1 MSRVAPLPDSTAVA
15 EPIPRAAELSAE
27 LERILLSMP
36 PLAAM
41 DTRVKLFEPQ
51 RLVLAAPLAKNLNDK
66 GSAFG
71 GSLSGLMT
79 VACWG
84 LFSLH
89 LKQAGLTAEVY
100 VQDSNIQY
108 FVPVLED
115 IEAEA
120 RLAEGEDLE
129 AALRAMR
136 SRRKARLKLVASVHL
151 KDGRE
156 AARLEGRFVA
166 LAPVG

>member
-1 MSRVAPLPDSTAVA
+1 MSP
-15 EPIPRAAELSAE
+15 AAALKCPPQPEFAQD

-36 PLAAM
+36 PLRAM
-41 DTRVKLFEPQ
+41 GCRVECVERE
-51 RLVLAAPLAKNLNDK
+51 RLLLSAPLAANVNDK

-71 GSLSGLMT
+71 GSLASLMT

-84 LFSLH
+84 LFSAH
-89 LKQAGLTAEVY
+89 LKQAGVIAEVY
-100 VQDSNIQY
+100 VQDSHLQY

-120 RLAEGEDLE
+120 RLAEGEDIE
-129 AALRAMR
+129 AAIRSMRA
-136 SRRKARLKLVASVHL
+136 RRKARLKLVASVRL

-166 LAPVG
+166 LGAVG

>member
-1 MSRVAPLPDSTAVA
+1 MSQAAPLQTSP
-15 EPIPRAAELSAE
+15 EPNLAGN
-27 LERILLSMP
+27 LERVLRSMP
-36 PLAAM
+36 PLLAM
-41 DTRVKLFEPQ
+41 DCRVRAFEHD
-51 RLVLAAPLAKNLNDK
+51 RLVLSAPLAANVNDK

-89 LKQAGLTAEVY
+89 LKAAGLTAEVY

-120 RLAEGEDLE
+120 RLAEGEDIE

-136 SRRKARLKLVASVHL
+136 ARRKSRLKLTASVRL

>member
-1 MSRVAPLPDSTAVA
+1 MSQAAPLQTPP
-15 EPIPRAAELSAE
+15 EPILAEN
-27 LERILLSMP
+27 LERVLRSMP
-36 PLAAM
+36 PLLAM
-41 DTRVKLFEPQ
+41 DCRVRAFEHD
-51 RLVLAAPLAKNLNDK
+51 RLVLAAPLAANVNDK

-89 LKQAGLTAEVY
+89 LKAAGLTAEVY

-120 RLAEGEDLE
+120 RLAEGEDIE
-129 AALRAMR
+129 VAIRSMRAK
-136 SRRKARLKLVASVHL
+136 RKARLKLTASVRL

>member
-1 MSRVAPLPDSTAVA
+1 MPASTSRVPPQVDLDP
-15 EPIPRAAELSAE
+15 ELADD
-27 LERILLSMP
+27 LERVLLSMP

-41 DTRVKLFEPQ
+41 RCRVQAFEPD
-51 RLVLAAPLAKNLNDK
+51 RLVLAAPLAANVNDK

-71 GSLSGLMT
+71 GSLAGLMT

-89 LKQAGLTAEVY
+89 LKHAGFRAEVY
-100 VQDSNIQY
+100 VQDSSLQY

-120 RLAEGEDLE
+120 RLAEGEDLD
-129 AALRAMR
+129 AALRSMA
-136 SRRKARLKLVASVHL
+136 SRRKARLRLVASVRL

-166 LAPVG
+166 LGPVG

>member
-1 MSRVAPLPDSTAVA
+1 MLSMSQAAPL
-15 EPIPRAAELSAE
+15 IAAPEATLGQD
-27 LERILLSMP
+27 LERVLLSMP
-36 PLAAM
+36 PLRAM
-41 DTRVKLFEPQ
+41 GCRVASVEPE
-51 RLVLAAPLAKNLNDK
+51 RLVLAAPLDANVNDK

-71 GSLSGLMT
+71 GSLAGLMT

-84 LFSLH
+84 LFSVR
-89 LKQAGLTAEVY
+89 LKQAGLIAEVY
-100 VQDSNIQY
+100 VQDSHLQY

-120 RLAEGEDLE
+120 RLAEGEDID
-129 AALRAMR
+129 AAIRSMR
-136 SRRKARLKLVASVHL
+136 SRRKARLKLVASVRL

-166 LAPVG
+166 LGAVG

>member
-1 MSRVAPLPDSTAVA
+1 MSQAAPLQTPPAP
-15 EPIPRAAELSAE
+15 ELAAD
-27 LERILLSMP
+27 LERILRSMP
-36 PLAAM
+36 PLRAM
-41 DTRVKLFEPQ
+41 DCRVREFERE
-51 RLVLAAPLAKNLNDK
+51 RLLLSAPLAANVNDK

-89 LKQAGLTAEVY
+89 LKAAGLPAEVY

-120 RLAEGEDLE
+120 RLAEGEDIE
-129 AALRAMR
+129 AAIRSMRAK
-136 SRRKARLKLVASVHL
+136 RKARLKLVASVRL

>member
-1 MSRVAPLPDSTAVA
+1 MPASTSRVPPQVDLDP
-15 EPIPRAAELSAE
+15 ELADD
-27 LERILLSMP
+27 LERVLLSMP

-41 DTRVKLFEPQ
+41 RCRVQAFEPD
-51 RLVLAAPLAKNLNDK
+51 RLVLAAPLAANVNDK

-71 GSLSGLMT
+71 GSLAGLMT

-89 LKQAGLTAEVY
+89 LKRAGFSAEVY
-100 VQDSNIQY
+100 VQDSSLQY

-120 RLAEGEDLE
+120 RLAEGEDLD
-129 AALRAMR
+129 AALRSMA
-136 SRRKARLKLVASVHL
+136 SRRKARLRLVASVRL

-166 LAPVG
+166 LGPVG